1 MRKQPIIGITAGY
14 LKFDDT
20 MEGVYVHHD
29 YHRSIVACGGI
40 PIVIPTTNPELA
52 KHQIDLCD
60 GVIVSGG
67 EDVDPIFYQSE
78 PHQHLGFTNPER
90 DEFEIAVIQHVLEH
104 KKPLLAICRGIQILN
119 VALGGTLIQDIS
131 SQLQNALQ
139 HTQRVPRGRD
149 SHWVSIKE
157 NTTLRQI
164 FGIDKVRVNSL
175 HHQAIDRVS
184 DRLNI
189 VATASDGIIEAV
201 EYTDTSFA
209 IGVQWHPESMAAN
222 GNPLMKALFQEFVNR
237 ARLFCQNVENDAR
250 LLSC

>member
-14 LKFDDT
+14 LKIDDT

-40 PIVIPTTNPELA
+40 PIVIPTTNPEIA
-52 KHQIDLCD
+52 IHQIDLCD

-78 PHQHLGFTNPER
+78 PHQHLGFTNPDR
-90 DEFEIAVIQHVLEH
+90 DKFEIAVIQHVLEH

-119 VALGGTLIQDIS
+119 VALGGTLIQDIP
-131 SQLQNALQ
+131 SQLQDALQ

-149 SHWVSIKE
+149 SHWVSVKE

-164 FGIDKVRVNSL
+164 FGSEKVRVNSL

-184 DRLNI
+184 ERLNI

-222 GNPLMKALFQEFVNR
+222 GNSLMKALFQEFVER
-237 ARLFCQNVENDAR
+237 ARLFCQNA
-250 LLSC
+250 